1 MITLPIFPEGR
12 DMTPV
17 RLPSCPLAPVL
28 LVCWLTAMVGCQPFD
43 RYQPFDHYDQSLDRP
58 VAAYGL
64 APLDEMSGG
73 SGLSPAVASMTPPRE
88 LAMVSLPAYRIEP
101 PDELWI
107 EVPKLVPLP
116 PYRLQ
121 IGDVLKFDVRG
132 TLRGQPIAPYEEFVD
147 ELGQVQMAPTADG
160 GLRQIDPNGEIL
172 LGRDYGS
179 LRVLGMTVEEVHQ
192 LVDTHLRRLLAQ
204 PDVVVELY
212 QMSGHPPISGP
223 HLVTMDGT
231 VNLLGYGPV
240 HVAGKSLPEARA
252 AIEAFLSQFLDSPQ
266 VQLDVQ
272 TYNSKVYYVITAGAG
287 LGDNVARFPITGNE
301 TVLDAISQI
310 QGLSQM
316 SSKEIWIA
324 RPSPGGFGCRQIL
337 PVDWTAITRGAATD
351 TNYQVL
357 PGDRIFI
364 AEDSNVALANF
375 IDKVTRPIEELFGFV
390 SLGSSTIRSINNVN
404 TRTGGGGY

>member
-1 MITLPIFPEGR
+1 
-12 DMTPV
+12 MTPA
-17 RLPSCPLAPVL
+17 RLPSCPMAALL
-28 LVCWLTAMVGCQPFD
+28 LVGWLTALVGC
-43 RYQPFDHYDQSLDRP
+43 QPFDHYDQSLDRP
-58 VAAYGL
+58 I
-64 APLDEMSGG
+64 
-73 SGLSPAVASMTPPRE
+73 ASYDMTPPRE
-88 LAMVSLPAYRIEP
+88 LAKVSLPEYRVEP
-101 PDELWI
+101 PDVLWI

-132 TLRGQPIAPYEEFVD
+132 TLRGQPIAPFEEFVD
-147 ELGQVQMAPTADG
+147 DLGQVQMVPTAEG
-160 GLRQIDPNGEIL
+160 GLRQIDQNGEIQ

-179 LRVLGMTVEEVHQ
+179 VRVTGMTIEEVRQ
-192 LVDTHLRRLLAQ
+192 EVDAHLRRLLAQ

-212 QMSGHPPISGP
+212 QMSGRPPISGP
-223 HLVTMDGT
+223 HLVAFDGT
-231 VNLLGYGPV
+231 VNLLGYGRV
-240 HVAGKSLPEARA
+240 HLAGKSLTEAEL
-252 AIEAFLSQFLDSPQ
+252 AIEAFLSQFLDSPE
-266 VQLDVQ
+266 VWLDVQ
-272 TYNSKVYYVITAGAG
+272 TYNSKVYYVITEGAG
-287 LGDNVARFPITGNE
+287 LGDSVARFPITGGE

-316 SSKEIWIA
+316 SSKEVWIA

-337 PVDWTAITRGAATD
+337 PVDWTAVTRGAATD

-390 SLGSSTIRSINNVN
+390 SLGSSTIRGINNVN
-404 TRTGGGGY
+404 TRFGNNN